1 MCGSGAYNTTDSGRA
16 RLLRAL
22 RIGHLHHPRHVP
34 PIPQRCHLAPR
45 ATLADPPKLP
55 DAMRQAAV
63 HEAGHIVLMQWVG
76 LLPPEATIAATDD
89 GRVTGEAQW
98 PAPETF
104 AQLPDPGPDESG
116 VLAATAAAVFHAG
129 LAAELIESGA
139 PWAGPIHYADAT
151 DYQRADEMLRPSFGF
166 HASGAHGYA
175 QQVALHVL
183 HARWADVEAVASEL
197 LRCGRWRA

>member
-1 MCGSGAYNTTDSGRA
+1 MT
-16 RLLRAL
+16 
-22 RIGHLHHPRHVP
+22 HHPYPAH
-34 PIPQRCHLAPR
+34 
-45 ATLADPPKLP
+45 ATLRRAQPWQTRPNLP
-55 DAMRQAAV
+55 DALRQAAV

-89 GRVTGEAQW
+89 GRVTGEAHW

-129 LAAELIESGA
+129 IVAELIESGA

-151 DYQRADEMLRPSFGF
+151 DYQRADEMLRPAFGR
-166 HASGAHGYA
+166 HASGAHAYS

-183 HARWADVEAVASEL
+183 LAQWADVEAVAGEL
-197 LRCGRWRA
+197 LRTGRWVA

>member
-1 MCGSGAYNTTDSGRA
+1 MT
-16 RLLRAL
+16 
-22 RIGHLHHPRHVP
+22 HHPYPAH
-34 PIPQRCHLAPR
+34 
-45 ATLADPPKLP
+45 ATLRRAQPWQTRPNLP
-55 DAMRQAAV
+55 DALRQAAV

-139 PWAGPIHYADAT
+139 PWAGPIHYAYAT
-151 DYQRADEMLRPSFGF
+151 DYQRADDMLRPAFGC

-183 HARWADVEAVASEL
+183 QVRWDAVEVVAAEL
-197 LRCGRWRA
+197 LRYGRWRA

>member
-1 MCGSGAYNTTDSGRA
+1 MT
-16 RLLRAL
+16 
-22 RIGHLHHPRHVP
+22 HHPYPAH
-34 PIPQRCHLAPR
+34 
-45 ATLADPPKLP
+45 ATLRRAQPWQTRPNLP
-55 DAMRQAAV
+55 DPLRQAAV
-63 HEAGHIVLMQWVG
+63 HEAGHIVLMRWVG
-76 LLPPEATIAATDD
+76 LLPPKATITAHGD
-89 GRVTGEAQW
+89 RVSGEAHW
-98 PAPETF
+98 PARETF

-129 LAAELIESGA
+129 LAAELIESGT

-151 DYQRADEMLRPSFGF
+151 DYQRAEEMLRPSFGC